1 MFKKLKTV
9 ILDQLKQGA
18 TPQKLSQS
26 VVVGILV
33 GCFPLLG
40 FTTALAAVMGFYM
53 RLNQIVLQ
61 TTNYLM
67 YPVQII
73 LIPVYI
79 KFGTLFIQ
87 SDQPISIRPDII
99 AQEFMASP
107 KDFMQKF
114 IWIGLIAVVLW
125 LVVSLILYFI
135 LMKLINPLIG
145 RISKTKSEEII

>member
-1 MFKKLKTV
+1 MFKKLKKV
-9 ILDQLKQGA
+9 IFDQLKQGA

-26 VVVGILV
+26 VVIGILV

-73 LIPVYI
+73 LIPFYI
-79 KFGTLFIQ
+79 KFGTLFIH
-87 SDQPISIRPDII
+87 SDQPMSIRPDII
-99 AQEFMASP
+99 AQEFMVSP
-107 KDFMQKF
+107 KDFIQKF
-114 IWIGLIAVVLW
+114 IWIGLIAVLLW
-125 LVVSLILYFI
+125 FVASLVLYFI
-135 LMKLINPLIG
+135 LMKLINPLIS
-145 RISKTKSEEII
+145 RISKAKSEEVV

>member
-1 MFKKLKTV
+1 MFKKLKNV

-26 VVVGILV
+26 VVIGILV

-40 FTTALAAVMGFYM
+40 FTTALAAVMGFYL

-73 LIPVYI
+73 LIPFYI

-87 SDQPISIRPDII
+87 SDQPMSVRPDLI

-107 KDFMQKF
+107 QDFIQKF
-114 IWIGLIAVVLW
+114 IWIGLIAVLLW
-125 LVVSLILYFI
+125 FCMSLILYFV
-135 LMKLINPLIG
+135 LMKLINPLMN
-145 RISKTKSEEII
+145 RFSKNKSEEII